1 MCDISFPF
9 DRDQY
14 FILMIKRIHIAG
26 KNGHASTFSP
36 KSGIYS
42 SLRLIRHITHRD
54 LWQNEEISDGFVNL
68 CSSCIDTFLN
78 SKNY

>member
-26 KNGHASTFSP
+26 KKDMPRHFLLNQGYTP
-36 KSGIYS
+36 VYVLYDI
-42 SLRLIRHITHRD
+42 LRTEIFDKMKKFQMDLLICVQVVLIH
-54 LWQNEEISDGFVNL
+54 S
-68 CSSCIDTFLN
+68 
-78 SKNY
+78 